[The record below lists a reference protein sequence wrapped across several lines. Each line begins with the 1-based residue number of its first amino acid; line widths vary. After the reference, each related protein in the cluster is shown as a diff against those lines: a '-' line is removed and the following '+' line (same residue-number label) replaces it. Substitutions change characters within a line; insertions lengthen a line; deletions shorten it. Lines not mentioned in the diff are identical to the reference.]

1 MALHMS
7 NTAAELR
14 PVESGPRHLRASNVL
29 LGEVPDKM
37 LGQMDFT
44 KLIGKKATN
53 KQTEK
58 I

>member
-7 NTAAELR
+7 NTAELR

-29 LGEVPDKM
+29 LGEVPGEM

-53 KQTEK
+53 KQTN
-58 I
+58 